1 MVSLPTKPDAPNQR
15 CGILIRFERSSEL
28 KVVDLPEQQA
38 SVWNVSKICNLA
50 IEGTIIES
58 KTRGNSLRFPG
69 PDYEAVERVMDQF
82 NNGSRDCPCE
92 PSCLEERFPATVSSV
107 TWPSKKY
114 MVSMKILYFL
124 VRQEVD
130 DEHQTVL

>member
-1 MVSLPTKPDAPNQR
+1 M
-15 CGILIRFERSSEL
+15 
-28 KVVDLPEQQA
+28 
-38 SVWNVSKICNLA
+38 
-50 IEGTIIES
+50 